1 MNPLRFFH
9 HVACESPGYLGDMLA
24 QGGYPYQVIC
34 LDEGIDVS
42 RDLDAVAGLVFMG
55 GPGNVGEPT
64 GWMLQELELIRAV
77 ADKGVSRNNLNRD
90 RSTMH
95 RAGFLPA

>member
-1 MNPLRFFH
+1 
-9 HVACESPGYLGDMLA
+9 MLA